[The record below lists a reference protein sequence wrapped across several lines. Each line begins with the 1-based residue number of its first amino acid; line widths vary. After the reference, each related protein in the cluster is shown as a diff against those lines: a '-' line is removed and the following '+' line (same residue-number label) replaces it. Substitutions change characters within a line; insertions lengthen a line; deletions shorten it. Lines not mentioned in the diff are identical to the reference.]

1 MSTPSLNSHAPPPLG
16 PLSLVLGAWRQR
28 GLIRRLVWREVV
40 GRYRGS
46 VAGLAWS
53 MLHPLLMLAVYTF
66 VFSVVFQAR
75 WGELQVGQTRAH
87 FALVLFVGVVMH
99 GLLSE
104 AVVRA
109 PGLILG
115 NRNLVKKVVFPL
127 ETLPWSVI
135 GAALFHAAVSMV
147 MLLLAIWALE
157 GPPPLTALWLP
168 VMFLPLVAIALG
180 VTWALA
186 ALGVF
191 LRDIAQITGVISA
204 VLLFMAPVFYPL
216 ETLPDTFRPWFYVNP
231 LTLPI
236 EQARAVL
243 FAGQAPELA
252 ALGRYSA
259 VAALVA
265 ASGYALFQK
274 TRRGFA
280 DVL

>member
-168 VMFLPLVAIALG
+168 VIFLPLVAIALG